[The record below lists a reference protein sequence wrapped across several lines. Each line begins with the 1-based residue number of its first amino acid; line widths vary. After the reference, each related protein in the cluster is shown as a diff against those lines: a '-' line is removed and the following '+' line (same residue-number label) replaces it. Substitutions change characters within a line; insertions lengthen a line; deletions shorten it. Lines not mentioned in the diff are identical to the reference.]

1 MNKITEFVVNNP
13 RKCIVFIGLVS
24 LFFGFFAPRITFNA
38 NMKDMVPLNDP
49 VIKDLERAVETF
61 GSYDFL
67 MVVLKSNNVFK
78 VNLLKK
84 IDKLSKEFSRLK
96 GVEKVITPL
105 NIDLIRSEEFFI
117 EIAPIVDHTPQDD
130 KEVEEFKK
138 RILESRIGKT
148 LISKDEKSA
157 LILITLKPEIIA
169 TEKAGK
175 LVKEVVK
182 ITREEEGK
190 DKIYVVGDAY
200 LTSYV
205 RDRMVY
211 DLYFLFPLIT
221 LIVIII
227 LYLCFRSKM
236 GVFLPLLTVILSVL
250 WTIGL
255 MVLIKYSFTI
265 VSVITPVILIAIGSA
280 YGIHIVNKYYE
291 ITEKGIRGKEA
302 ILDTMR
308 EMNSSIIMTALTTA
322 AGFVTLITSFVI
334 PIKQFGIATA
344 FGVLFAMTLSLTL
357 IPAILVLQDSPPIF
371 KGKKSKVN
379 LSFILNKMGKSISEH
394 SKIVIIFSCVIL
406 VFFISGIPKIT
417 TEADLTRYLGE
428 RNPVVKGIRFV
439 EGEFGGSSRIMVVVD
454 TKEKDGVKNPE
465 VLRKMKDIEN
475 YLNSFDYIS
484 NSSSLADLVCEINQV
499 LNGGNPTYYTI
510 PENRQAVAQEL
521 LLFTM
526 QRGSNINSMVSYN
539 FQKGLI
545 TAQLK
550 NIGSKDLKSIVD
562 KIDSYLENNFND
574 KGFRARLVGM
584 PKIMI
589 RVMEKILD
597 SQIRSLIL
605 SIVIVVVIVS
615 LLFASVTTGL
625 LCALPLIFTVGIN
638 FGLMGYFGIPLD
650 VATAMIASIAIG
662 IGIDYSIHFIRR
674 YYKEIKKEKDKV
686 EALTITTS
694 TAGRGIFFNAV
705 TLILGFGV
713 LLLSSFYAVSIFG
726 YLVSLTM
733 LISSLAALTII
744 PAILRVAKIRSRKI
758 NR

>member
-1 MNKITEFVVNNP
+1 
-13 RKCIVFIGLVS
+13 
-24 LFFGFFAPRITFNA
+24 
-38 NMKDMVPLNDP
+38 
-49 VIKDLERAVETF
+49 
-61 GSYDFL
+61 
-67 MVVLKSNNVFK
+67 
-78 VNLLKK
+78 
-84 IDKLSKEFSRLK
+84 
-96 GVEKVITPL
+96 
-105 NIDLIRSEEFFI
+105 
-117 EIAPIVDHTPQDD
+117 
-130 KEVEEFKK
+130 
-138 RILESRIGKT
+138 
-148 LISKDEKSA
+148 
-157 LILITLKPEIIA
+157 
-169 TEKAGK
+169 
-175 LVKEVVK
+175 
-182 ITREEEGK
+182 
-190 DKIYVVGDAY
+190 
-200 LTSYV
+200 
-205 RDRMVY
+205 
-211 DLYFLFPLIT
+211 
-221 LIVIII
+221 
-227 LYLCFRSKM
+227 
-236 GVFLPLLTVILSVL
+236 
-250 WTIGL
+250 
-255 MVLIKYSFTI
+255 
-265 VSVITPVILIAIGSA
+265 
-280 YGIHIVNKYYE
+280 
-291 ITEKGIRGKEA
+291 
-302 ILDTMR
+302 
-308 EMNSSIIMTALTTA
+308 
-322 AGFVTLITSFVI
+322 
-334 PIKQFGIATA
+334 
-344 FGVLFAMTLSLTL
+344 
-357 IPAILVLQDSPPIF
+357 
-371 KGKKSKVN
+371 
-379 LSFILNKMGKSISEH
+379 
-394 SKIVIIFSCVIL
+394 
-406 VFFISGIPKIT
+406 
-417 TEADLTRYLGE
+417 
-428 RNPVVKGIRFV
+428 
-439 EGEFGGSSRIMVVVD
+439 MVVVD